1 MDYLICTTPRSG
13 SNLLCSLL
21 IGTKEAGE
29 PREYLCPHQI
39 AEHGP
44 KTSSGLS
51 TIEGHHS
58 RFQRYYDGV
67 RAAYTSGGRFGTKAH
82 LHQLLWAVERGF
94 DLPANMPQ
102 RFIHLNR
109 ADVLGQAISFV
120 RASQTGAWLA
130 AKPEQR
136 EPSFDAE
143 AITKAIR
150 FMRQQDEKWEQLF
163 ERAGIEPYRMAYET
177 LVADMEGELAG
188 LFRFLGIERDAQ
200 GIARLVES
208 STRVHRK
215 QRDGVS
221 QQWRD
226 RYRELVRERAE
237 ERALQPS

>member
-13 SNLLCSLL
+13 SNLLCSFLMN
-21 IGTKEAGE
+21 TKEAGE

-44 KTSSGLS
+44 KTSSGLR
-51 TIEGHHS
+51 TIEGHNS

-67 RAAYTSGGRFGTKAH
+67 RAAYTSGGRFGNKVH

-94 DLPANMPQ
+94 DLAANMPQ
-102 RFIHLNR
+102 RFVHLTR

-120 RASQTGAWLA
+120 RASQTGAWIST
-130 AKPEQR
+130 KSEQR
-136 EPSFDAE
+136 EPAFDAD

-163 ERAGIEPYRMAYET
+163 ERAGVEPYRMAYET

-226 RYRELVRERAE
+226 RYREVVRERAE

>member
-13 SNLLCSLL
+13 SNLLCSFLMN
-21 IGTKEAGE
+21 TKEAGE
-29 PREYLCPHQI
+29 PREYLCPYQI

-51 TIEGHHS
+51 TIEGHPS

-67 RAAYTSGGRFGTKAH
+67 RAAYTSGGRFGNKVH

-94 DLPANMPQ
+94 DLPANMPE
-102 RFIHLNR
+102 RFVHLTR

-120 RASQTGAWLA
+120 RASQTGAWLS

-136 EPSFDAE
+136 EPSFDAD

-150 FMRQQDEKWEQLF
+150 FMRQQDEKWEQIF
-163 ERAGIEPYRMAYET
+163 EQAGIEPYRMAYET

-188 LFRFLGIERDAQ
+188 LFHFLGIERDAAEVAQ
-200 GIARLVES
+200 IVQS
-208 STRVHRK
+208 STNVHRK
-215 QRDGVS
+215 QRDNVS
-221 QQWRD
+221 QEWRD
-226 RYRELVRERAE
+226 RYREIVRERADA
-237 ERALQPS
+237 RALQPA

>member
-1 MDYLICTTPRSG
+1 M
-13 SNLLCSLL
+13 
-21 IGTKEAGE
+21 
-29 PREYLCPHQI
+29 
-39 AEHGP
+39 
-44 KTSSGLS
+44 
-51 TIEGHHS
+51 
-58 RFQRYYDGV
+58 
-67 RAAYTSGGRFGTKAH
+67 
-82 LHQLLWAVERGF
+82 ERGF

-143 AITKAIR
+143 AITRTIR
-150 FMRQQDEKWEQLF
+150 FLRQQDEKWEQLF

-188 LFRFLGIERDAQ
+188 LFRFLGIERDAK

-226 RYRELVRERAE
+226 RYRDLVRERAE
-237 ERALQPS
+237 ERALQPN